1 MTMLSSEALA
11 DLTAKYVAQNGP
23 IETTAIIVRDPKA
36 TPFNNKKDRIVKQ
49 EELVK
54 SPAAERVLAHIRD
67 NPGDHCE
74 LIVVATGLSSSTV
87 RYIVGLNGIKLPRKK
102 ALYPSPQGK
111 KVADYLK
118 HRDHTKMTINDV
130 CKGTGL
136 GANTVRYALTKLG
149 IKMKAASRKD
159 PNAVVL
165 GIIKEHA
172 SKHLTRKQL
181 AEIAGCSPEYVAY
194 CVREHNLPCKI
205 VRRRKADG

>member
-1 MTMLSSEALA
+1 MTLNSEQIA
-11 DLTAKYVAQNGP
+11 DLTAAYIARHGDIETMP
-23 IETTAIIVRDPKA
+23 IESRHPKVA
-36 TPFNNKKDRIVKQ
+36 EFNNKTDRFRKQ

-54 SPAAERVLAHIRD
+54 SPSSEIVLAHIRD
-67 NPGDHCE
+67 NPGDHAE
-74 LIVVATGLSSSTV
+74 LIAVATGLSLSTV
-87 RYIVGLNGIKLPRKK
+87 RYIVSAQGIKLPRKK

-136 GANTVRYALTKLG
+136 RANTVRYALKKLG
-149 IKMKAASRKD
+149 LKMKAASRKD

-181 AEIAGCSPEYVAY
+181 AEIAGCSQEYVAF

>member
-1 MTMLSSEALA
+1 MTMLSSETLA

-23 IETTAIIVRDPKA
+23 IETTAIIVRDPKV

-49 EELVK
+49 EEMVK
-54 SPAAERVLAHIRD
+54 SPSSEIVLAHIRD
-67 NPGDHCE
+67 NPGDHAE
-74 LIVVATGLSSSTV
+74 LIAVATGLSLSTV
-87 RYIVGLNGIKLPRKK
+87 RYIVSDNCIKLPRKK
-102 ALYPSPQGK
+102 AIYPSPKGK
-111 KVADYLK
+111 IVADYLK
-118 HRDHTKMTINDV
+118 NRDHTKMTIKDV